1 MSQVFHSLM
10 QVSLAEVEW
19 ALEPVSCT
27 GHNIIHS
34 FNLYLWNSYYVT
46 ETALNS
52 GDKGVNK
59 INNFLAS
66 RNNILLGETNI
77 IQENMQESNDR
88 IWDNEELR
96 CKWE

>member
-1 MSQVFHSLM
+1 MSF
-10 QVSLAEVEW
+10 
-19 ALEPVSCT
+19 
-27 GHNIIHS
+27 IHS
-34 FNLYLWNSYYVT
+34 FNLYLWNSYHVT
-46 ETALNS
+46 ETAVNS

-77 IQENMQESNDR
+77 IQEDKQESNDR
-88 IWDNEELR
+88 RCDNEELG